1 MIGDRWRDRRRVRD
15 AAADRDAEMF
25 LTELR
30 GNVDVAGRLDHE
42 AGVQPTRPP
51 DEEVRR

>member
-1 MIGDRWRDRRRVRD
+1 MIGDRWRDRRRDR
-15 AAADRDAEMF
+15 AATADRDAETF
-25 LTELR
+25 LAELR
-30 GNVDVAGRLDHE
+30 GQDVAGRLDHE